1 RTAFANGMEVI
12 LLSKKTRGET
22 VDLTMSLHF
31 GDLQSLQGKSQ
42 VGDLTASML
51 MRGTTTRTR
60 EQIRD
65 RLDEL
70 QATLRVYG
78 GSSWLQ
84 ASLETTRQNLGPAI
98 EVMADVLRNPA
109 FDVDEYRQLVE
120 ERLVGLEQSKTE
132 PRNRS
137 MVRLNRHLYPYPADD
152 PRATLTAEEE
162 IERIRAVDIAQVKEF
177 FTTFY
182 GASFGEVAV
191 VGDFDPA
198 QIESQL
204 GSLFGDWNTPTPHER
219 IVTDYQD
226 RPALV
231 ERI

>member
-1 RTAFANGMEVI
+1 
-12 LLSKKTRGET
+12 
-22 VDLTMSLHF
+22 
-31 GDLQSLQGKSQ
+31 
-42 VGDLTASML
+42 
-51 MRGTTTRTR
+51 
-60 EQIRD
+60 
-65 RLDEL
+65 
-70 QATLRVYG
+70 
-78 GSSWLQ
+78 
-84 ASLETTRQNLGPAI
+84 
-98 EVMADVLRNPA
+98 
-109 FDVDEYRQLVE
+109 
-120 ERLVGLEQSKTE
+120 
-132 PRNRS
+132 
-137 MVRLNRHLYPYPADD
+137 
-152 PRATLTAEEE
+152 

-231 ERI
+231 ERIQIPDKESAMMTAGLRVEMNQDHPDYPAMVLGSYMLGGGFLNSRLATRIRQQEGLSYSVGARFSAPPVGSDARLNAYAAYAPQNDARLL